1 MKKIFYHFYSE
12 KGLTLI
18 EILVSVTILSIIIV
32 SLLSMFVQ
40 STRVTNYSSKK
51 IDATYV
57 AESFMEQMT
66 NVVTSSTAITGVS
79 APIGFT
85 IKDCPNCYGGTVQG
99 HYVYIKVYE
108 KQPGN
113 GLVTVSVKVFQDSSK
128 AKQEAQMESLLSWK
142 K

>member
-1 MKKIFYHFYSE
+1 MKKIFFHFYSE

-18 EILVSVTILSIIIV
+18 EILASLTILSIIIV
-32 SLLSMFVQ
+32 SILAMFVQ
-40 STRVTNYSSKK
+40 SSRVTNYSSNK

-57 AESFMEQMT
+57 AESIMEQMT
-66 NVVTSSTAITGVS
+66 NVVTSSTSITGVL
-79 APIGFT
+79 APNGFT
-85 IKDCPNCYGGTVQG
+85 IKDCSTCYGNTTQG

>member
-1 MKKIFYHFYSE
+1 MRKESVHFYSE

-18 EILVSVTILSIIIV
+18 EILASLTILSLTIV
-32 SLLSMFVQ
+32 SILTMFVQ
-40 STRVTNYSSKK
+40 SSRANHYSANK

-57 AESFMEQMT
+57 AESVMEEMT
-66 NVVTSSTAITGVS
+66 NLVATSTDLTKVS
-79 APIGFT
+79 APNGFT
-85 IKDCPNCYGGTVQG
+85 IKDCLTCYGNSIQG
-99 HYVYIKVYE
+99 HYVYINVYE

-128 AKQEAQMESLLSWK
+128 VKQEAQMESLLSWK

>member
-12 KGLTLI
+12 KGLTLV
-18 EILVSVTILSIIIV
+18 EILASLTIISIIIV

-40 STRVTNYSSKK
+40 STRATNYSSKK
-51 IDATYV
+51 IDATFV

-79 APIGFT
+79 APSGFA
-85 IKDCPNCYGGTVQG
+85 IKDCPNCYGSTVQG

-128 AKQEAQMESLLSWK
+128 AKQEAQMESLLAWK

>member
-1 MKKIFYHFYSE
+1 MKKIFSQIYSE

-18 EILVSVTILSIIIV
+18 EILASLTILSIIIISV
-32 SLLSMFVQ
+32 FSMFVQ
-40 STRVTNYSSKK
+40 SSRETNYSSKK

-57 AESFMEQMT
+57 GESVMEQMT
-66 NVVTSSTAITGVS
+66 NIVASSIGISAIT
-79 APIGFT
+79 APSGFT
-85 IKDCPNCYGGTVQG
+85 IKDCSTCYGNTIQG

-113 GLVTVSVKVFQDSSK
+113 GLASVSVKIFQDSSK
-128 AKQEAQMESLLSWK
+128 TKQEAQMESLIAWK